1 MAYVDRASNKRRT
14 ATAITVAAIQA
25 GMIYAVATGL
35 AVKFIAPADEKR
47 VEGEQIP
54 ITPMSPPTEEPE
66 APIRDPR
73 IIDDPM
79 PRPSAAPSDA
89 APAGSTV
96 AEGGAGSH
104 VDVGTGGGDGVLV
117 IEPPKPPPPTFTPR
131 AAKPRN
137 APGGWATPR
146 DYPTSDL
153 RAGHQGVTGF
163 RLSIGADGKVR
174 GCEIIA
180 SSGFPGLDR
189 ATCDKVALRARFE
202 PAVDG
207 YGNTV
212 AGSYS
217 GRIRWQIP
225 E

>member
-1 MAYVDRASNKRRT
+1 MAYVDKASNTRRT

-35 AVKFIAPADEKR
+35 AVTFIAPPDKDRLAA
-47 VEGEQIP
+47 GQIP
-54 ITPMSPPTEEPE
+54 ITPVSPPTEDAKPPQ
-66 APIRDPR
+66 ADPR
-73 IIDDPM
+73 ILDDPR
-79 PRPSAAPSDA
+79 PRPSTAASEA

-96 AEGGAGSH
+96 SEGGAGAN
-104 VDVGTGGGDGVLV
+104 VEAGIGGGEVLV
-117 IEPPKPPPPTFTPR
+117 VDPPKPPPPTFIPR
-131 AAKPRN
+131 AARPRN
-137 APGGWATPR
+137 APGGWATPQ
-146 DYPTSDL
+146 DYPASDL

-174 GCEIIA
+174 GCEVVA

-189 ATCDKVALRARFE
+189 TTCDKVTRRARFE
-202 PAVDG
+202 PAIDG

-212 AGSYS
+212 PGSYS

>member
-1 MAYVDRASNKRRT
+1 MAYVDRASNTRRT
-14 ATAITVAAIQA
+14 ATAITVALIQA

-35 AVKFIAPADEKR
+35 AVTLIAPPDKDRLAA
-47 VEGEQIP
+47 GQIP
-54 ITPMSPPTEEPE
+54 ITPISPPTEEPE
-66 APIRDPR
+66 PPIADPR
-73 IIDDPM
+73 TLDDPK

-96 AEGGAGSH
+96 SEGGAGSY
-104 VDVGTGGGDGVLV
+104 VEAGAGGGVSV

-137 APGGWATPR
+137 APGGWATPQ
-146 DYPTSDL
+146 DYPASDL

-163 RLSIGADGKVR
+163 RLSIGEDGKVR
-174 GCEIIA
+174 GCEVIA

-189 ATCDKVALRARFE
+189 ATCDKVARRARFD
-202 PAVDG
+202 PATDG

-212 AGSYS
+212 TGSYS

-225 E
+225 G